1 MSEFAVKVQNP
12 IKVPIINRDEK
23 FPVNVVYC
31 VGRNYVEHVKELGN
45 DTNHPPIFFSKP
57 AWTVC
62 LSGSKITYPPST
74 IDLQH
79 EVELVIALGNN
90 RTIYG
95 IAVGVDLTKRDV
107 QKKSK
112 QTGAP
117 WFSSK
122 VFSGASPISSIFCI
136 ENNYDFS
143 KLYLTLKV
151 NDLIRQEAYCS
162 KMIWNPTEIV
172 KELSKEVDLK
182 PGDLIFTGTPA
193 GVGKIKRGDKV
204 DAEITGI
211 TRIEFEII

>member
-1 MSEFAVKVQNP
+1 M
-12 IKVPIINRDEK
+12 
-23 FPVNVVYC
+23 
-31 VGRNYVEHVKELGN
+31 
-45 DTNHPPIFFSKP
+45 
-57 AWTVC
+57 
-62 LSGSKITYPPST
+62 
-74 IDLQH
+74 
-79 EVELVIALGNN
+79 
-90 RTIYG
+90 
-95 IAVGVDLTKRDV
+95 
-107 QKKSK
+107 
-112 QTGAP
+112 
-117 WFSSK
+117 
-122 VFSGASPISSIFCI
+122 FSGASPISSIFCI

-204 DAEITGI
+204 NAEITGI

>member
-1 MSEFAVKVQNP
+1 M
-12 IKVPIINRDEK
+12 
-23 FPVNVVYC
+23 
-31 VGRNYVEHVKELGN
+31 
-45 DTNHPPIFFSKP
+45 
-57 AWTVC
+57 
-62 LSGSKITYPPST
+62 
-74 IDLQH
+74 QH